1 MMFRTAALA
10 ACILFG
16 ASTHTALAQTP
27 AGSSSAQ
34 VQMTTHE
41 LVLRDGSRLFGAVES
56 EDAVEVRF
64 RTQAG
69 VLVTAKRTEI
79 ASLKEITGTVV
90 NGEFLRADPN
100 ATRLFFGPTGRSL
113 KKGQVYFGVYEIFMP
128 FVQVGITDRFS
139 IGGGTPLIWGG
150 GDWENP
156 AWVTPKLQV
165 FQTPTT
171 QVSVGVF
178 HAFNLDDEQG
188 GVAYVT
194 GTNGGAAGSVTIG
207 GGLAYGSDGGRGGV
221 LMVGAER
228 SVRRHLKV
236 ITENYVWKGGDG
248 IASAGVRLFGEHL
261 SADFAMMVPIGVD
274 GFFVLPMVNFVYV
287 F

>member
-1 MMFRTAALA
+1 MMIRTAVLTG
-10 ACILFG
+10 CVLFA
-16 ASTHTALAQTP
+16 ASTGTALAQTDAAAP
-27 AGSSSAQ
+27 SSQ

-41 LVLRDGSRLFGAVES
+41 LVLRDGSRLFGAIEH
-56 EDAVEVRF
+56 EDAVEVQF

-69 VLVTAKRTEI
+69 VLVTAQRTEI
-79 ASLKEITGTVV
+79 SSLKEITGTIV

-113 KKGQVYFGVYEIFMP
+113 KKGQVYLGVYEIFMP

-139 IGGGTPLIWGG
+139 VGGGTPLIFGG

-156 AWVTPKLQV
+156 FWITPKLQV
-165 FQTPTT
+165 FQTPST
-171 QVSVGVF
+171 QIAVGVF
-178 HAFNLDDEQG
+178 HAFNVDDDQA
-188 GVAYVT
+188 GVAYVA
-194 GTNGGAAGSVTIG
+194 GTRGGAVSSVTIG
-207 GGLAYGSDGGRGGV
+207 GGLAYGTDGDRGGV
-221 LMVGAER
+221 VMVGAER

-236 ITENYVWKGGDG
+236 ITENYLWKGGEG
-248 IASAGVRLFGEHL
+248 IVSAGVRLFGEHL

-274 GFFVLPMVNFVYV
+274 EFFAFPMVNFVYV